1 MARPESGIN
10 ALARIALGAGAAGFG
25 WSAGRDSYRF
35 LKKNF
40 LVVAGVAACAGGA
53 GYAAWDLSR
62 GHPGGAG
69 PWRIVRDA
77 AIAVASSVLGS
88 FVLASMARPGDAG
101 GAALLALAAQAAA
114 GLVGLAAG
122 LAQRGRRTRAFAVE
136 AHNVAFMRAAGL
148 RDVGGNENT
157 FLDGL
162 GNELKH
168 KDTREDAMVFSVHG
182 RRNVRAYIDIDPTG
196 RMTGYRPPA

>member
-1 MARPESGIN
+1 MARSASGIN
-10 ALARIALGAGAAGFG
+10 TLARIALGAGAAGFG

-40 LVVAGVAACAGGA
+40 LLVAGIAACAGGA

-62 GHPGGAG
+62 GHPRGAG
-69 PWRIVRDA
+69 PWRIVRDVC
-77 AIAVASSVLGS
+77 IALASTVLGA
-88 FVLASMARPGDAG
+88 FVLAGMAHGKDAP
-101 GAALLALAAQAAA
+101 AAVVLVLAAQALAA
-114 GLVGLAAG
+114 LVGLVVG
-122 LAQRGRRTRAFAVE
+122 LAQRGRRVRSFALE
-136 AHNVAFMRAAGL
+136 AHNVAFMEAEGL

-157 FLDGL
+157 FLDRF

-168 KDTREDAMVFSVHG
+168 KDTRADAMVFSVHG
-182 RRNVRAYIDIDPTG
+182 RRNARAYIDLDVDG